1 MIVVS
6 DTSILSGLLQIG
18 RLNLLH
24 RVYGQVLL
32 PGRVYQELIR
42 LTEFSVSIEPLSETW
57 LEVRTVSDT
66 NLLRTLRS
74 ELDAGEA
81 EALALAVELNADL
94 VLVDERRGRKK
105 AAELGLP
112 YRGLLGTLSAAKA
125 LGYVSELRPILEELQ
140 TVAGMWFRAE
150 LVVQVLRDSG
160 EE

>member
-18 RLNLLH
+18 RLDLLH
-24 RVYGQVLL
+24 RVYGRVML
-32 PGRVYQELIR
+32 PGRVHQELVR
-42 LTEFSVSIEPLSETW
+42 LAEFGVSLEPLNAAW
-57 LEVRTVSDT
+57 LDVRTVSDT
-66 NLLRTLRS
+66 DLLRTLRS

-81 EALALAVELNADL
+81 EALALAVELHADL

-105 AAELGLP
+105 AAELGLR

-125 LGYVSELRPILEELQ
+125 LGYVSEIRPILDDLQ
-140 TVAGMWFRAE
+140 SVAGMWFRAE
-150 LVVQVLRDSG
+150 LVAQVLRDVG